1 MKNFKL
7 GVILE
12 SFKLPLD
19 EALDAAKK
27 IGADGVQI
35 YAASSGFAPVDT
47 ITDAEKKELISKL
60 DARGLKVSA
69 LCADFGHGFGNRDLN
84 PKLIE
89 RSKKAILLAKE
100 LGTDIVTT
108 HIGVVPTDKNHERY
122 KIMQDACGELAGF
135 ADSVSSRFA
144 VETGPETAQN
154 LKDFLDSLGS
164 RGVSVNLDPA
174 NLVMVTGDDPVKAV
188 YTLRDYI
195 IHTHAKDGIK
205 LMDCDPEIVYRIT
218 HPIPE
223 EFRNVETFREL
234 PLGEGNVPFG
244 EYLAALKDIGYNGY
258 LTIER
263 ECGDTPSHDIEIAA
277 NFLRKTE
284 A

>member
-35 YAASSGFAPVDT
+35 FAHSAGFAPVDT
-47 ITDAEKKELISKL
+47 ITEEEKRELKEKL
-60 DARGLKVSA
+60 SAHGLEVSA
-69 LCADFGHGFGNRDLN
+69 LCADFGHGFGNKELN
-84 PKLIE
+84 PELIE

-100 LGTDIVTT
+100 LGTNIVTT

-122 KIMQDACGELAGF
+122 KVMQEACRELAAF
-135 ADSVSSRFA
+135 ADSVGSRFA
-144 VETGPETAQN
+144 VETGPETSQN
-154 LKDFLDSLGS
+154 LRDFLDSLGS

-218 HPIPE
+218 HPVPE
-223 EFRNVETFREL
+223 EFRDVETYREL
-234 PLGEGNVPFG
+234 PLGEGNVPFR
-244 EYLAALKDIGYNGY
+244 EYLAALKDIGYSGY

-263 ECGDTPSHDIEIAA
+263 ECGDTPARDIEIASK
-277 NFLRKTE
+277 LYRRR
-284 A
+284 